1 MKHNDSDIE
10 NLNSQIEYSKEEKMK
25 VQKTFFFLLVG
36 LVVVIAICLIFL
48 FYSDKIKNM
57 FDKKEEEQ
65 PVEEVKDEGLYS
77 LVDGQININNP
88 DIEKLYD
95 RLFLNYNEHYIFSS
109 YQLYTKDL
117 STFSDKDKLFLIS
130 KTQKF
135 NGLIDKND
143 DIYTVEDLCNRNTY
157 IESDKIETIAKENFN
172 ITNLNHTDFYMN
184 FIKEGVSLSYMEFK
198 YDNNRYIGKC
208 IEYEIEPISTVATSI
223 LSTATKEKDYIY
235 LDVKVIFQNEN
246 GVYKDATLTTKI
258 SDVYNEEY
266 ELNYYA
272 SGSLYRIYY
281 KYNDNKD
288 YFLEKIELMQ

>member
-1 MKHNDSDIE
+1 
-10 NLNSQIEYSKEEKMK
+10 
-25 VQKTFFFLLVG
+25 
-36 LVVVIAICLIFL
+36 
-48 FYSDKIKNM
+48 
-57 FDKKEEEQ
+57 
-65 PVEEVKDEGLYS
+65 
-77 LVDGQININNP
+77 
-88 DIEKLYD
+88 
-95 RLFLNYNEHYIFSS
+95 
-109 YQLYTKDL
+109 
-117 STFSDKDKLFLIS
+117 
-130 KTQKF
+130 
-135 NGLIDKND
+135 
-143 DIYTVEDLCNRNTY
+143 
-157 IESDKIETIAKENFN
+157 
-172 ITNLNHTDFYMN
+172 
-184 FIKEGVSLSYMEFK
+184 MEFK

-246 GVYKDATLTTKI
+246 GVYKDAALTTKI